1 MAAHDA
7 CLMDT
12 ALMAKQW
19 DRSVLGGHTICLHA
33 RMCSRL
39 PLAGCSMVLRSN
51 LVDGTLTHA

>member
-1 MAAHDA
+1 
-7 CLMDT
+7 
-12 ALMAKQW
+12 MAKQW